1 METEE
6 NDFYNQ
12 SIEETEQFLKT
23 NIEAGLNSEE
33 VKERLEKNGYN
44 EFEKK
49 KHKSIIVKFFEQF
62 KSFMILVLI
71 VAAIISGVVGVLN
84 GEGFSDAIIILVIVV
99 LNAVIGVFQESKAE
113 KSLEALEKLS
123 APHCK
128 VIRNGEVHVIESREL
143 VAGDIVILETG
154 DAVPADLRLVEAVN
168 LKIQEAALT
177 GESVPTEKNTAIIE
191 GNVSIGDRYNM
202 AFASCTVTYG
212 RGKGIV
218 TAIGMHSEV
227 GKIASMIQSVPDTK
241 TPMQKKLDKLGKI
254 LAIAAIS
261 ICGLIFI
268 IGLLYGRDWLTM
280 FMTAV
285 SLAAAAIP
293 EGLPAVS
300 TIVLAVGVQRLA
312 KRNAIVRKLPS
323 VETLGSTQVI
333 CSDKTGTLTQNRMT
347 VVKIYSNENIIDIN
361 DIKNNLNKDLEN
373 LMVVSI
379 LANDAK
385 ISSEDN
391 KSKSIGDPTET
402 ALIDAGLKLG
412 LDKDEL
418 DEKMPRMAEIPFDSE
433 RKLMTTVH
441 NVENK
446 LLVAVKGGLDELL
459 QCCTNIYDN
468 ETIRPLTDKDKEN
481 ISKANLSMAEQ
492 ALRVLAIASKNID
505 KLPGELTPDVLEKEL
520 TFIGMVGMIDPPR
533 EEVKA
538 AVEKCRNA
546 GIKPVMITGDHRITA
561 MAIAKAL
568 GIMKDDDEALTG
580 TDLESMSD
588 KELKSKVESVAVYA
602 RVSPEH
608 KVRIVKA
615 FQGNHNVVAMTG
627 DGVNDAPALKLA
639 DIGIAMGITG
649 TDVSKEAADVVLADD
664 NFATIVSAVEEGRRI
679 YDNILKAIQFMLST
693 NIGEI
698 LVLFVAVLANWV
710 SPLLPIHIL
719 WINLVT
725 DSLPALALS
734 VDPAEKDIMERKPLD
749 GRKGIMTK
757 PFTIRIFLQGIM
769 ISLLSL
775 GAYYIGLQTDI
786 ETAQTMTFATLA
798 FAQLTFVFTVRSQSR
813 SVFRGLFSNKKLLL
827 AIALV
832 FGLMVI
838 VLFIPALQS
847 IFHIVRLEGIQWLW
861 VALLSLS
868 PIPITEISK
877 LIRNFI
883 SKKKGN

>member
-6 NDFYNQ
+6 SDFYNQ
-12 SIEETEQFLKT
+12 SVEETEKFLMT
-23 NIEAGLNSEE
+23 NIEEGLTSEQ

-49 KHKSIIVKFFEQF
+49 KHKKLIVKFFEQF
-62 KSFMILVLI
+62 KSFMIIVLI

-99 LNAVIGVFQESKAE
+99 LNAIIGVAQEAKAE
-113 KSLEALEKLS
+113 KSLEALEKMS

-128 VIRNGEVHVIESREL
+128 VIRNGEVQVIESREL
-143 VAGDIVILETG
+143 VEGDVVLLETG
-154 DAVPADLRLVEAVN
+154 DSVPADLRLVEAVN

-177 GESVPTEKNTAIIE
+177 GESVPSEKNTKTIS
-191 GNVSIGDRYNM
+191 GTVPLGDRDDM
-202 AFASCTVTYG
+202 AFASCSVTYV

-218 TAIGMHSEV
+218 TATGMRSEV
-227 GKIASMIQSVPDTK
+227 GKIASMIQSVPETK
-241 TPMQKKLDKLGKI
+241 TPMQKRLDKLGKI
-254 LAIAAIS
+254 LAIAAVA
-261 ICGLIFI
+261 ICVLIFI
-268 IGLLYGRDWLTM
+268 IGMLYGRDLLTM

-312 KRNAIVRKLPS
+312 KRNAIIRKLPS

-347 VVKIYSNENIIDIN
+347 VVEVFIN
-361 DIKNNLNKDLEN
+361 DTTLNIKDIQSIDKNLEHLIT
-373 LMVVSI
+373 LSI

-385 ISSEDN
+385 INNEN
-391 KSKSIGDPTET
+391 NEHTSIGDPTET
-402 ALIDAGLKLG
+402 ALIDLGLKFDLN
-412 LDKDEL
+412 KDEIE
-418 DEKMPRMAEIPFDSE
+418 EKLPRTGEIPFDSE

-441 NVENK
+441 NIGDNK
-446 LLVAVKGGLDELL
+446 FLVAVKGGLDELL
-459 QCCTNIYDN
+459 KCCTNIYDGENIRSLN
-468 ETIRPLTDKDKEN
+468 ESDKEK
-481 ISKANLSMAEQ
+481 IAKANLAMAEN
-492 ALRVLAIASKNID
+492 ALRVLAIATKETT
-505 KLPGELTPDVLEKEL
+505 KLPDELTPETLENNL

-533 EEVKA
+533 EEVKE
-538 AVEKCRNA
+538 AVERCRQA
-546 GIKPVMITGDHRITA
+546 GIKPVMITGDHKITA
-561 MAIAKAL
+561 MAIAKSL
-568 GIMKDDDEALTG
+568 GIMQEGDEALTG
-580 TDLESMSD
+580 SDLDIISD
-588 KELKSKVESVAVYA
+588 AELLHKVESVAVYA

-615 FQGNHNVVAMTG
+615 FQGNENIVAMTG

-679 YDNILKAIQFMLST
+679 YDNILKAILFMLST
-693 NIGEI
+693 NIGEL
-698 LVLFVAVLANWV
+698 LVLFVAVAANWV

-749 GRKGIMTK
+749 TRNGIMTK
-757 PFTIRIFLQGIM
+757 SFSTRIFLQGIM
-769 ISLLSL
+769 ISILSL
-775 GAYYIGLQTDI
+775 VAYSIGLKTSV
-786 ETAQTMTFATLA
+786 EAAQTMTFATLA
-798 FAQLTFVFTVRSQSR
+798 FTQMTFVYTVRSQH
-813 SVFRGLFSNKKLLL
+813 FSAFKGMFNNKYLLG
-827 AIALV
+827 AIAIV
-832 FGLMVI
+832 FALMVI
-838 VLFIPALQS
+838 VLFIPGIQT
-847 IFHIVRLEGIQWLW
+847 IFHVVSLTCKQWMW
-861 VALLSLS
+861 VAIL
-868 PIPITEISK
+868 
-877 LIRNFI
+877 
-883 SKKKGN
+883 